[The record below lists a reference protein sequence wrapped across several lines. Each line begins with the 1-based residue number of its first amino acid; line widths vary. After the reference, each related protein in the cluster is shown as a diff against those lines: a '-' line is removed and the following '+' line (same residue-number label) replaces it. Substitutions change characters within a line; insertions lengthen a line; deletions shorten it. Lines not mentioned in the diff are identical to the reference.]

1 MSLFIGVICD
11 AMQVERNKHRALAL
25 RMKQVA
31 VKREVAEEIALAKE
45 NHVPFIRTRRYVDK
59 SVMPPEKYHLPH
71 MPVIPLPFVLVNAFA
86 GITALA
92 RRIKLAL
99 PLGEEDDHGSPRAN
113 AKQAKDASAAK
124 SSYVP
129 QSEAKPK
136 GDEQKDE
143 PPDSP
148 SLKPCRA
155 RWAKIAATADAMANS
170 DTFQL
175 LIMACIIGASVLIG
189 LQTYPE
195 LEAHKVIGPMF
206 DRADQVILIIF
217 ASEIVLKTIG
227 FDDKPWH
234 YFRDAWNCFDFVV
247 VVGTLVP
254 FGGKAVAVLR
264 LLRVLRIAKL
274 FKSLTQLQI
283 IMSGLFHGMKSIA
296 YIGLLVLLLFYVFG
310 VCAIMFFRPN
320 DPIHFGSL
328 HITMVTL
335 FRCATVRPLDSRLVR
350 RDFIPFRVSLCLSS
364 PPGALPSFC

>member
-1 MSLFIGVICD
+1 M
-11 AMQVERNKHRALAL
+11 
-25 RMKQVA
+25 
-31 VKREVAEEIALAKE
+31 
-45 NHVPFIRTRRYVDK
+45 
-59 SVMPPEKYHLPH
+59 
-71 MPVIPLPFVLVNAFA
+71 
-86 GITALA
+86 
-92 RRIKLAL
+92 
-99 PLGEEDDHGSPRAN
+99 
-113 AKQAKDASAAK
+113 
-124 SSYVP
+124 
-129 QSEAKPK
+129 
-136 GDEQKDE
+136 
-143 PPDSP
+143 
-148 SLKPCRA
+148 
-155 RWAKIAATADAMANS
+155 
-170 DTFQL
+170 
-175 LIMACIIGASVLIG
+175 
-189 LQTYPE
+189 
-195 LEAHKVIGPMF
+195 IGPMF

-335 FRCATVRPLDSRLVR
+335 FRCATVRRFSSRAARFHSLSCVPLSLLSPRCTALFLLNLLFHCRSSRTGAISCTLRCMDAIDTHTASSTSVARTVKRGDCR
-350 RDFIPFRVSLCLSS
+350 RHCSSSSSSSFQPLS
-364 PPGALPSFC
+364 F